1 MKKIRFIF
9 KYALGVYVGVLIFAL
24 FLYDRHVSS
33 FPLLEYIQRFSNVV
47 PFATFRKYIY
57 FLMHGRIEVQYVLRQ
72 IAQNMLLFLPLGT
85 LMPLCFDKF
94 KSFKTTLIYI
104 PCFFIIE
111 FCQLVFKVGSFDID
125 DIILYFCGVVLGYV
139 VYKLISK
146 YILRCQIK
154 PTV

>member
-9 KYALGVYVGVLIFAL
+9 KYALGVYVVVLIFAL

-111 FCQLVFKVGSFDID
+111 SASTDSNCS
-125 DIILYFCGVVLGYV
+125 LYFARPGSIPIMLDIEPNFC
-139 VYKLISK
+139 IWR
-146 YILRCQIK
+146 I
-154 PTV
+154 